1 MCDTAANSKEGQ
13 NLPVQGFSQPPSQM
27 GCCANYVDRVTETLR
42 RGDVSPKLPGHVLTG
57 LGSSEPQLWSGSQCP
72 FHTASSLGFPS
83 RWSKCSGHGPGPS
96 LPALAQP
103 PRVPGR
109 THRSSWHQKWLIAK
123 AIATRT
129 RNTATAIRPCIQG
142 CRFPRPR
149 KRVLQV
155 CVLQLAGPSGD
166 WPPVQNRAGVLTF
179 PLVWGWGLCKR
190 PPACCLDQRGHT
202 GEQGPI

>member
-1 MCDTAANSKEGQ
+1 MCGTAANSKEGQ

-27 GCCANYVDRVTETLR
+27 GCCANYADRVTETLR

-142 CRFPRPR
+142 CRFPRPGKKGWR
-149 KRVLQV
+149 
-155 CVLQLAGPSGD
+155 CVLQQGLASPCGTGQGGREGLTSSPAPGLPGDFRENEDPSGPC
-166 WPPVQNRAGVLTF
+166 PPLG
-179 PLVWGWGLCKR
+179 GLEK
-190 PPACCLDQRGHT
+190 DQ
-202 GEQGPI
+202 I